1 METNN
6 KLRKL
11 KTAVSILKLLI
22 LIGIVVGIP
31 LYLYFYHR
39 EFITE
44 FKSLDDITAFL
55 QKYKL
60 ASIPIYIGLQA
71 LQIII
76 SILPGQAFQLAAG
89 YLYKFLFGLTFS
101 LAGAALGTTIS
112 FYIAKIL
119 GRDAVHIFF
128 GREKT
133 SYYLEQLNSRKAY
146 TLVFVLYLIPG
157 LPKDVVS
164 YIAGVSEMRFKPFLL
179 LSLTGRLP
187 GMCGC
192 LLIGDLYLHGHYIV
206 MGCVAALAVIA
217 FIICILKRD
226 WIKTRIDRIYDKI
239 IER

>member
-101 LAGAALGTTIS
+101 LVGAALGTTIS

-179 LSLTGRLP
+179 TWICFFPYRLP
-187 GMCGC
+187 FNGTLH
-192 LLIGDLYLHGHYIV
+192 LLLVTFNDLGYGRDDKPHRPKGAQRPGDGQVQWTGHQA
-206 MGCVAALAVIA
+206 VAGI
-217 FIICILKRD
+217 
-226 WIKTRIDRIYDKI
+226 
-239 IER
+239 